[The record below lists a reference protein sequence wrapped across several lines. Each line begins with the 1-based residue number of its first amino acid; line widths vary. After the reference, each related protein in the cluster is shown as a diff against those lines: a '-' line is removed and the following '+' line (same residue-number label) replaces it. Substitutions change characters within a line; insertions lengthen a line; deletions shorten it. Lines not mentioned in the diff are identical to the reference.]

1 MPNVCSVAV
10 CRVFSCVLKVQ
21 FHEFPRNTCFQNLW
35 IDKYGRKDDFNQNTG
50 RVYETLFFNED
61 YFETKTSG
69 LKKLKPNA
77 TPGKNLTK
85 ENQGRMSS
93 RIQAAKTKQKSQ
105 IDLEIIQIKSTNFI
119 IQLYM

>member
-10 CRVFSCVLKVQ
+10 CRVLSCVSKVQ
-21 FHEFPRNTCFQNLW
+21 FHKFSKNTYFQNLW
-35 IDKYGRKDDFNQNTG
+35 IDKYGRRDDFNQKRG

-69 LKKLKPNA
+69 QKKLKPNA

-85 ENQGRMSS
+85 ENQGKMSS
-93 RIQAAKTKQKSQ
+93 TSSKNKAKKSNR
-105 IDLEIIQIKSTNFI
+105 LGNYTN
-119 IQLYM
+119 

>member
-10 CRVFSCVLKVQ
+10 CRVLSCVSKVQ
-21 FHEFPRNTCFQNLW
+21 FHKFPRNTYFQNLW
-35 IDKYGRKDDFNQNTG
+35 IDKYGRKDDFNRKTG

-61 YFETKTSG
+61 YFVTKTSG

-93 RIQAAKTKQKSQ
+93 RIQPAKTKQKSQ
-105 IDLEIIQIKSTNFI
+105 IDLEIIQI
-119 IQLYM
+119 